1 MRFSMIVAG
10 LVVSLGAGR
19 SFAADPLLLD
29 RPDLH
34 AHFWLSYGVALTL
47 TEILEGPEPGWG
59 PGWGTAAA
67 TGVATVVVGLL
78 GVAKEL
84 TDAQAQGDDLLADA
98 LGLAANALL
107 QFTVE
112 F

>member
-1 MRFSMIVAG
+1 MRHVA
-10 LVVSLGAGR
+10 LFVVLLGVGR
-19 SFAADPLLLD
+19 ASADPLLLD

-34 AHFWLSYGVALTL
+34 AHFWLSYGVSLTL
-47 TEILEGPEPGWG
+47 TEVLEGPNPQWG
-59 PGWGTAAA
+59 PQLGTAAA

-84 TDAQAQGDDLLADA
+84 TDTQAQGDDLLADA
-98 LGLAANALL
+98 LGLASNALL
-107 QFTVE
+107 QFSVE